1 MARTPQILIT
11 LAHDDPNTLI
21 AEYPTPNSGL
31 RRHVPIT
38 SLSDIHLI
46 LLAQASEL
54 AAELEADISK
64 AQSRRD
70 RARLINQRR
79 ILTAEH
85 RMGDG
90 SVKVRLFKPKKPGSS
105 ARPRE
110 IHNHNYNLSSLL
122 NSDSNDNEDDFLA

>member
-1 MARTPQILIT
+1 MARVPQIIIT
-11 LAHDDPNTLI
+11 LALNGESLI

-46 LLAQASEL
+46 LLEQAIDLER
-54 AAELEADISK
+54 ELEADI
-64 AQSRRD
+64 ARAESRRE
-70 RARLINQRR
+70 RGRLINQRR
-79 ILTAEH
+79 IRTAEH

-90 SVKVRLFKPKKPGSS
+90 SVKVRRFTPRKPGSS

-110 IHNHNYNLSSLL
+110 IHNYNLSSLL
-122 NSDSNDNEDDFLA
+122 TSDDDDLLPTE